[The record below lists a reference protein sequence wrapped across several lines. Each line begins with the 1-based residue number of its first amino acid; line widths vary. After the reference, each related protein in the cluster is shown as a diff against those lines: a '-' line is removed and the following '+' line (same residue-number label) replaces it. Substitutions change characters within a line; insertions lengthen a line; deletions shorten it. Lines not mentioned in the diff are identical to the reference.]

1 MTSSDPSKPIR
12 GKLTILFIFGLAA
25 LAAGAAQWFSYQQ
38 THRAQQL
45 WGTPAAVLI
54 ARAPRVEVLRLGSE
68 WAGSPP
74 ETIQVDG
81 DSLFVLAW
89 KDASDKD
96 KAPGILNVRHALRM
110 DASYEWD
117 ASPSDC
123 QPKWGYALRFAD
135 DEGQVTLLFALNC
148 RLVRQLE
155 NGQQATLIE
164 TTTEGLKEF
173 FGEQFPLEKPEKQR
187 RLENR

>member
-1 MTSSDPSKPIR
+1 MTSSNPSKPIR

-25 LAAGAAQWFSYQQ
+25 VAAGAAQWFSYQQ
-38 THRAQQL
+38 THRTQQL

-54 ARAPRVEVLRLGSE
+54 ARAPRIEALRLGSKA
-68 WAGSPP
+68 AGEPP

-81 DSLFVLAW
+81 ARLFVLAR
-89 KDASDKD
+89 KDTSDKD
-96 KAPGILNVRHALRM
+96 KAPGISNVRHALRM
-110 DASYEWD
+110 DASFDWD
-117 ASPSDC
+117 VAPSDC
-123 QPKWGYALRFAD
+123 QPLWDYALRFAD

-164 TTTEGLKEF
+164 STTEGLKEF
-173 FGEQFPLEKPEKQR
+173 FGEQFPSKQKT
-187 RLENR
+187 EGDDSS